1 MYDYLIAFLN
11 CGPIFQTVSHNFYPR
26 TQNGSQNLREVELSS
41 VSVNAD
47 EDEEEGDEED
57 LSSNSN
63 SNQGSLCGESLH
75 ADKTKLNECN
85 DRVKS

>member
-26 TQNGSQNLREVELSS
+26 TQNGSQNLRQVELSS

-47 EDEEEGDEED
+47 EDEEEGDEEVRMYCQARVQVQG
-57 LSSNSN
+57 LSQISNMRPGPGACSYI
-63 SNQGSLCGESLH
+63 
-75 ADKTKLNECN
+75 
-85 DRVKS
+85 